1 MLIST
6 FLIIVLA
13 LAIIFTSVVLCI
25 ALYSIL
31 TCPSKR
37 AMIPLLIIWIG
48 AAIFFA
54 HIVWFKVFLAI
65 SILGDLS

>member
-25 ALYSIL
+25 ALY
-31 TCPSKR
+31 
-37 AMIPLLIIWIG
+37 MIPLLIIWIG